1 MNVVNYVEV
10 TADDG
15 GRARI
20 HADAVEVIRESKD
33 GQSLTICTT
42 RVTIKVIHDTLETF
56 WAKLRAARGGIESMV
71 HDERAV
77 PPELRAKIPLAKP
90 AKPAKPVKDAA

>member
-42 RVTIKVIHDTLETF
+42 RVTIKVVNETMESF
-56 WAKLRAARGGIESMV
+56 WCKLRAARGGLQSHV
-71 HDERAV
+71 HGDNAV
-77 PPELRAKIPLAKP
+77 PVELRPRPKP
-90 AKPAKPVKDAA
+90 PKPPKAPTKDAA